1 MLDSAVVNLS
11 QLYNTNL
18 SEQPWVRWVG
28 SGSGALCKQA
38 MSDNVDSKQEWCVCW
53 RGRWLVCPCVFLS
66 ERLPAVPICFTD
78 VITAGQSP
86 SKSRDFSPWPV
97 CQLKMT
103 GRKWSLWQWFERYV
117 WVLVHSLLLVSLSLS
132 LSLSLPI
139 SLHLSLLLSISIPP
153 FSLSSCLPMF
163 LKPDYKQS
171 SEMKPPSLFSPE
183 RRLRGW
189 DKNPS
194 TKTTNAYK
202 AFSLAPT
209 SLCMNSSG
217 SIVNAHSKYA
227 LNYWRCAASHE
238 KRANINIP
246 YCICKYEEAY
256 DT

>member
-66 ERLPAVPICFTD
+66 EWLPAVPICFTD

-117 WVLVHSLLLVSLSLS
+117 WVLVHSLLLVSRSLS
-132 LSLSLPI
+132 LSLSPHLPPSIAVAIHLYPPFLPI
-139 SLHLSLLLSISIPP
+139 
-153 FSLSSCLPMF
+153 FMSS
-163 LKPDYKQS
+163 DV
-171 SEMKPPSLFSPE
+171 SEAGLQTVFRDETTKSLFSWKTSQG
-183 RRLRGW
+183 LR
-189 DKNPS
+189 
-194 TKTTNAYK
+194 
-202 AFSLAPT
+202 
-209 SLCMNSSG
+209 
-217 SIVNAHSKYA
+217 
-227 LNYWRCAASHE
+227 
-238 KRANINIP
+238 
-246 YCICKYEEAY
+246 
-256 DT
+256 